1 MLLSAARIRELF
13 DALDQELAQLSVVG
27 EIGLLGGAVMCLV
40 FQTREAT
47 RDVDAIFAPTREIRK
62 AAGAVARA
70 YGLPADWLNDAAK
83 GFVLSAPP
91 RTQVLELPNLRVWA
105 PSAEYMLAMKCVSAR
120 YDTHDA
126 DDVAFLVQHLGLVSP
141 GEVFE
146 RITRYY
152 RLERVP
158 AKTRF
163 LVEELLGA
171 SGDTGS
177 EDRPGSSAGSGGE
190 R

>member
-1 MLLSAARIRELF
+1 MLSAARIRELF
-13 DALDQELAQLSVVG
+13 EALDQELAERSVVG

-40 FQTREAT
+40 FQAREAT
-47 RDVDAIFAPTREIRK
+47 RDVDAIFAPTREIRE

-70 YGLPADWLNDAAK
+70 YGLPTDWLNDAAK

-91 RTQVLELPNLRVWA
+91 RTEVLDLPNLRVWA
-105 PSAEYMLAMKCVSAR
+105 PTAEYLLAMKCVSAR

-126 DDVAFLVQHLGLVSP
+126 DDVAFLIRHLGLVSP
-141 GEVFE
+141 EEVFE

-152 RLERVP
+152 PRDRVP
-158 AKTRF
+158 ARTRF
-163 LVEELLGA
+163 LVEELLGT
-171 SGDTGS
+171 SGGNET
-177 EDRPGSSAGSGGE
+177 ETRPASSAGSGGE